1 MHSDKSW
8 KQPAFGLLIA
18 GSFALSLFGC
28 GGGGGGSSSVPAGGS
43 AGAGLSTANTT
54 LSLTVPNAASG
65 SSAARSAQSVPS
77 AINGVT
83 VYAYAAS
90 GTQPSVPTLV
100 GDLSLTP
107 SGGNKTLCVAASAGR
122 SCTIAFAAPVGTDT
136 VSIQLYDAEPVSGSI
151 PSTANL
157 VASGMTSLTVSLN
170 GSNAASIILNS
181 VAGTVNSDG
190 SATFNP
196 LIPSGNSAGI
206 TGGAV
211 TFAIPAG
218 GVPAGEQVG
227 VSEVL
232 QLTLPLSSVRSPQT
246 VTTSTPTPSP
256 TPTPT
261 LAPTPTP
268 VPTPTLPAF
277 GPGSGNTFIYG
288 IGFTISGG
296 SAPLTQPLII
306 SAAFQISAALASTL
320 GLSGT
325 FYIAQQTASSYT
337 LVGSAAYTVSGTT
350 LTVTGSK
357 TGIVQ
362 PGIYVL
368 YLPGTPPTPTPIPT
382 ATICGKC

>member
-1 MHSDKSW
+1 MNSDKSW

-18 GSFALSLFGC
+18 GSVALSLFGC
-28 GGGGGGSSSVPAGGS
+28 GGGSGGSSSVPAGGS

-107 SGGNKTLCVAASAGR
+107 TSGNKTLCVAASGGR
-122 SCTIAFAAPVGTDT
+122 SCTIAFAAPIGTDT
-136 VSIQLYDAEPVSGSI
+136 VSVQLYDAEPVSGSV

-157 VASGMTSLTVSLN
+157 VASGMASLTVSLN
-170 GSNAASIILNS
+170 GSNTASIVLNS
-181 VAGTVNSDG
+181 VAGTVNANG

-196 LIPSGNSAGI
+196 LIPSATSSGI

-211 TFAIPAG
+211 TFAIPIG

-232 QLTLPLSSVRSPQT
+232 QLTLPLSSVRSPQAAA
-246 VTTSTPTPSP
+246 TTPPPP

-261 LAPTPTP
+261 ATSKPT
-268 VPTPTLPAF
+268 PTPTLPAF

-296 SAPLTQPLII
+296 SAPLTQPLTI
-306 SAAFQISAALASTL
+306 SAAFQISATLASTL

-337 LVGSAAYTVSGTT
+337 LVGSAVYTVSGTT
-350 LTVTGSK
+350 LTVTGTA

-368 YLPGTPPTPTPIPT
+368 YLPGTPPTPTPPPT
-382 ATICGKC
+382 SPP